1 MIICSPQCK
10 GFSSLALAQRTITP
24 VLIIQFESAH
34 YMFTF
39 RKMIYMDLCS
49 GWNWSQWIWFDEML
63 VPQSEIFVFCFLT
76 FCQLVFVWV
85 LLVQTNSIFFTSLP
99 SACWDIKRHLDLIFT
114 FICLLWTLL
123 STEEVFLSAVV
134 FSPFMSFS
142 LKKKM
147 LFWFMAFVFISLSL
161 TCSCHDSH
169 LLNYFL

>member
-147 LFWFMAFVFISLSL
+147 LFWFMAFAFISLSL
-161 TCSCHDSH
+161 I
-169 LLNYFL
+169 NINII